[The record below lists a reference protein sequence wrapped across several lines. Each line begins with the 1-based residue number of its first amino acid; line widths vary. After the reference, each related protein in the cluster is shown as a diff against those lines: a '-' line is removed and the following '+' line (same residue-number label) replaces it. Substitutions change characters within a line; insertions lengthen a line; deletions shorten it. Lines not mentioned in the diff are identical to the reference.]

1 METIVNEDVYA
12 TPRVVTDLADCYFYH
27 TTDIPGVGTVRGE
40 WDLRPGISE
49 YLGRVDFRGKRVLE
63 VGTASGF
70 VCFHVESLGA
80 NVVAV
85 DLSQCESWDIVPY
98 ATVDTA
104 TIFAQR
110 RALAHSMNNA
120 FWLCHRALRS
130 RARMVYSTAYSIPD
144 AVGIV
149 DITIFAAVLL
159 HMRDPWLALE
169 RTARR
174 TRETMIVTDLAPSD
188 DDDLAFVPDPNK
200 NDTSQTWWRFSP
212 RLMVRYLGVL
222 GFRDAVVTHHQQQ
235 TSNGDNVP
243 MFTVVAHRRVGGP
256 AE

>member
-1 METIVNEDVYA
+1 MEIIVNEDVYA

-70 VCFHVESLGA
+70 VCFHVESLGG

-85 DLSQCESWDIVPY
+85 DLSECESWDIVPY
-98 ATVDTA
+98 ATVDNA
-104 TIFAQR
+104 TVFAQR
-110 RALAHSMNNA
+110 RALAHGMNNA
-120 FWLCHRALRS
+120 FWLCHRALQS
-130 RARMVYSTAYSIPD
+130 CARMCYSTAYSIPD

-149 DITIFAAVLL
+149 DITIFAAILL

-169 RTARR
+169 CTARR

-188 DDDLAFVPDPNK
+188 DDELAFVPDPNK
-200 NDTSQTWWRFSP
+200 NDTSQTGRRFWP
-212 RLMVRYLGVL
+212 RLIVRYLGVL
-222 GFRDAVVTHHQQQ
+222 GFSDAVATYHHQPI
-235 TSNGDNVP
+235 SNGDNVP
-243 MFTVVAHRRVGGP
+243 MFTVVAHRRIGHP